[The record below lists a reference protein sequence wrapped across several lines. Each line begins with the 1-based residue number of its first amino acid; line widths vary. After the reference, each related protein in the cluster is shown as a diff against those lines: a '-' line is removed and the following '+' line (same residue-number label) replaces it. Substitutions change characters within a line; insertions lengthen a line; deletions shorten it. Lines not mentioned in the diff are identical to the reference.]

1 MNLPSFV
8 RITGYAF
15 LILGLTTVPLV
26 AQSTNDVAK
35 PVWNQEKAAE
45 FLDSRASWWLDWQKA
60 KRGNG
65 SSCISC
71 HTGVPYLLVRQS
83 LQKAIAGEVPEQ
95 FNRTLAIVKK
105 RVENFDGNL
114 PFYDFKKEQSLG
126 TEAILNALI
135 LTTVEKQ
142 NGSDKLSE
150 EVVKSFEALWSSQIP
165 HSAADQEPNKNVGG
179 WHWLD
184 FKLEPLESAE
194 ADYYGATLA
203 AIAVGSAAGK
213 YAETEELKQKIESLK
228 KYLRSGYQKE
238 HWHNKIAALV
248 AANHLSGILTKQQ
261 KQAIIST
268 VFEKQKNG
276 GWSLAS
282 LGKKSADPE
291 FKWTA
296 KNLDA
301 LQKPDA
307 YATGLVLVAMIGAG
321 VKQEDERIREAL
333 DWLKSNQREDG
344 SWAGVSLNYKNPPHS
359 FMNDTA
365 TAYAVMALLMEKKTA
380 GLN

>member
-1 MNLPSFV
+1 
-8 RITGYAF
+8 
-15 LILGLTTVPLV
+15 
-26 AQSTNDVAK
+26 
-35 PVWNQEKAAE
+35 
-45 FLDSRASWWLDWQKA
+45 
-60 KRGNG
+60 
-65 SSCISC
+65 
-71 HTGVPYLLVRQS
+71 
-83 LQKAIAGEVPEQ
+83 
-95 FNRTLAIVKK
+95 
-105 RVENFDGNL
+105 
-114 PFYDFKKEQSLG
+114 
-126 TEAILNALI
+126 
-135 LTTVEKQ
+135 
-142 NGSDKLSE
+142 
-150 EVVKSFEALWSSQIP
+150 
-165 HSAADQEPNKNVGG
+165 AADQEPNKNVGG

-184 FKLEPLESAE
+184 FKLEPFESAE

-213 YAETEELKQKIESLK
+213 YAEIEELKQKIESLK

-248 AANHLSGILTKQQ
+248 ASNHLSGILTKQQ
-261 KQAIIST
+261 KQAMIST

-282 LGKKSADPE
+282 LGKKSADPK

-321 VKQEDERIREAL
+321 VKQEDVRIREAL
-333 DWLKSNQREDG
+333 NWLKSNQREDG